1 MRRAG
6 LSEEFVRQDAVRR
19 PGRLSGGQCQRI
31 LIAQA
36 IANEPRVLLLD
47 EPTASLDPLTRREVQ
62 ATLRALAGDRRA
74 VCLVTHDLASL
85 PGLADSICV
94 MYLGRIVES
103 GPAAE
108 VLCQPKH
115 PYLRG
120 LLGCVPRLD
129 LPRPPQ
135 PIAGESLSASEPI
148 SAMGSEFVLE
158 AREVLFHHAPVHGQD
173 GFELRVAEM
182 EVRAGEVL
190 AICGPSG
197 SGKSTLLSILAGL
210 QRPRSGYVRFSAGG
224 EMVDL
229 HGCSR
234 AEWRRLRRH
243 FGFVSQDPREQLN
256 DRRTVV
262 DIVADPL
269 TIHGLPGD
277 PAPPTTWAQR
287 LADLMGPHARHGR
300 ERRAKALALLQRV
313 GISADQAKR
322 SPEHL
327 SGGQRQRVAL
337 ARALIARPRVVFL
350 DEPTSA
356 LDVSVQAGIVRL
368 LRELR
373 DQDRQ
378 VAYVLVTH
386 DLPLA
391 RQLADRVVVLDR
403 GRVVEMGPI
412 GEVFAD
418 PESAVTRQL
427 LEIAR
432 EGLEGMARLA

>member
-1 MRRAG
+1 
-6 LSEEFVRQDAVRR
+6 
-19 PGRLSGGQCQRI
+19 
-31 LIAQA
+31 
-36 IANEPRVLLLD
+36 VLLLD

-62 ATLRALAGDRRA
+62 ATLRALAGDRSA

-85 PGLADSICV
+85 PGLADRIWV
-94 MYLGRIVES
+94 LYQGRIVES

-108 VLCQPKH
+108 VLGQPKH

-129 LPRPPQ
+129 RELPEQSIPDEAP
-135 PIAGESLSASEPI
+135 STV
-148 SAMGSEFVLE
+148 VLE
-158 AREVLFHHAPVHGQD
+158 TRNVTFHHAPKPGEG
-173 GFELRVAEM
+173 GFELRVE
-182 EVRAGEVL
+182 ELDVRAGEIL
-190 AICGPSG
+190 AICGLSG
-197 SGKSTLLSILAGL
+197 SGKSTLLAILAGL
-210 QRPRSGYVRFSAGG
+210 LRPRSGCVRFWDGG

-229 HGCSR
+229 HNCSR
-234 AEWRRLRRH
+234 AQWRQLRRH

-256 DRRTVV
+256 DRRIVA

-269 TIHGLPGD
+269 MIHGLPGD
-277 PAPPTTWAQR
+277 PLPPATWTQR
-287 LADLMGPHARHGR
+287 LADLLSPHARRGR

-322 SPEHL
+322 SPETL

-337 ARALIARPRVVFL
+337 ARALIARPRVVFM

-356 LDVSVQAGIVRL
+356 LDVSVQAGIVSL
-368 LRELR
+368 IRELR

-403 GRVVEMGPI
+403 GRVVETGAI
-412 GEVFAD
+412 AEVFAD
-418 PESAVTRQL
+418 PVSAVTREML
-427 LEIAR
+427 VIAR
-432 EGLEGMARLA
+432 EGLDGMAKFA